1 MKLPV
6 ILQSRMGSTRLPGK
20 ALRELGGRPL
30 TVRVLEALLAARRV
44 AHVVVAVPANSEAA
58 LRPLVEALGCR
69 LFVGS
74 EEDVLGRFAGALEGE
89 TAAHCIRATGD
100 NPLVCPEL
108 LDGIVEHHL
117 ASGAD
122 LSHYIG
128 NALGTGVEVVRTAA
142 LLEAAGEAVDP
153 FEREHV
159 TPFLYRH
166 PERYRIEEPRLELG
180 GELRLTVDTEEDFRR
195 VEAIWRALYRGRPL
209 PLREIL
215 ATLEQKP
222 DLLD

>member
-20 ALRELGGRPL
+20 ALRDFGGRPL
-30 TVRVLEALLAARRV
+30 TVRVLEALLAARHV
-44 AHVVVAVPANSEAA
+44 SHVVVAVPANSEEA
-58 LRPLVEALGCR
+58 LRPLAEALGCR

-89 TAAHCIRATGD
+89 DAAHCIRATGD

-108 LDGIVEHHL
+108 LDRIVEHHL

-122 LSHYIG
+122 LSHYLGIP
-128 NALGTGVEVVRTAA
+128 LGTGVEVVRTAA
-142 LLEAAGEAVDP
+142 LLEAAREAADP
-153 FEREHV
+153 YEREHV

-166 PERYRIEEPRLELG
+166 RQRYRIEEPVLELR

-195 VEAIWRALYRGRPL
+195 VAALWQALYRGHPL